1 VAWGTA
7 LHRVVFPSG
16 ERCIFENV
24 AVQRA
29 QCSGLGKPLQSEN
42 LPSGERCISQNS
54 GLGQSGALV
63 SVLGG
68 KQTLRKALVVV
79 LKPDR
84 EARPLAIGALTRAQ
98 RSAQLLCERS
108 DDAHAQAATN
118 RIGVEVWG

>member
-1 VAWGTA
+1 MLQCNARNTAAWGSRCGKKTSRSERGAFYKLGNAA
-7 LHRVVFPSG
+7 LW
-16 ERCIFENV
+16 
-24 AVQRA
+24 Q
-29 QCSGLGKPLQSEN
+29 LGMS
-42 LPSGERCISQNS
+42 
-54 GLGQSGALV
+54 AM
-63 SVLGG
+63 GG